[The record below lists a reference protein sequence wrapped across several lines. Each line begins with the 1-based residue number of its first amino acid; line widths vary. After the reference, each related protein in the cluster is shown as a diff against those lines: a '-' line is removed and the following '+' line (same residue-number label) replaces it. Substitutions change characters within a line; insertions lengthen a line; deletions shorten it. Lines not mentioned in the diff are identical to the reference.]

1 MEVKMRR
8 KKNHT
13 EIKTSGMDLKKKQGF
28 IEKKKLQYLCNAFS
42 YASPHNAP
50 DRLIELGLK
59 YLTRSQQQGIIKECM
74 AYLEKVCKSRDEITS
89 MKSRYKNDTV
99 EETVTFMFRQDLLKK
114 RIARSILAF
123 LEELRTRKNTVVNDI
138 AEKKLGEIKSIFSLN
153 DVEKELLLLFH
164 LINNDCMVD
173 QLRDNLSE
181 LMQVRTYKGIS
192 AQNKWPFA
200 ILTGCK
206 KLDID
211 KALSSSSTLL
221 RSCLIDDELNIP
233 SEITSFIEGGNDNP
247 ISNKYF
253 SGFTG
258 EAVPIDYHTIDK
270 KHIGMVKTLFENKPR
285 DKGINILLY
294 GEPGTGKTEF
304 ARSLGKAFGLSIY
317 EIHNIDAESD
327 RERGLNFFRY
337 RALLACQRMVDTNKS
352 LIIVDESDTLLNSVS
367 SFFSF
372 TPVAEK
378 GQINKVLD
386 DSNALI
392 VWITN
397 RYDGIDES
405 TKRRFDYSIGFEKL
419 TFGQRRTIWQHS
431 LSKHKLTGCISEKEI
446 DSLAADFEISAG
458 GIDVALRNAA
468 RIYARSKSSQG
479 ILDVIHGLMKAH
491 LTILDTDKIGLNVKK
506 ANAPDYSLDGL
517 NIKGDVQGTISIIK
531 KFNDYWTTTG
541 ENVEIRNMNL
551 LLYGLP
557 GTGKTEF
564 AKHIARLMKRRLI
577 VKRASDI
584 LSMWVGQT
592 EKIIRQAFCEAERD
606 KAVLFIDE
614 ADSLLGAR
622 EGASQ
627 SWEITQVNEM
637 LTNMEN
643 FRGML
648 ICATNFK
655 RIVDSA
661 AIRRFN
667 IKLEFDY
674 LKPEGAVTF
683 YNLFMKNLVETPL
696 SDRQAAL
703 VGNIPTLTPGDFKVV
718 YQKYSFLDKNELF
731 HDRIIDALREE
742 IRAKNAN
749 AGKTM
754 GFSGV

>member
-1 MEVKMRR
+1 
-8 KKNHT
+8 
-13 EIKTSGMDLKKKQGF
+13 
-28 IEKKKLQYLCNAFS
+28 
-42 YASPHNAP
+42 
-50 DRLIELGLK
+50 
-59 YLTRSQQQGIIKECM
+59 
-74 AYLEKVCKSRDEITS
+74 
-89 MKSRYKNDTV
+89 
-99 EETVTFMFRQDLLKK
+99 
-114 RIARSILAF
+114 
-123 LEELRTRKNTVVNDI
+123 
-138 AEKKLGEIKSIFSLN
+138 
-153 DVEKELLLLFH
+153 
-164 LINNDCMVD
+164 
-173 QLRDNLSE
+173 
-181 LMQVRTYKGIS
+181 
-192 AQNKWPFA
+192 
-200 ILTGCK
+200 
-206 KLDID
+206 
-211 KALSSSSTLL
+211 
-221 RSCLIDDELNIP
+221 
-233 SEITSFIEGGNDNP
+233 
-247 ISNKYF
+247 
-253 SGFTG
+253 
-258 EAVPIDYHTIDK
+258 
-270 KHIGMVKTLFENKPR
+270 
-285 DKGINILLY
+285 
-294 GEPGTGKTEF
+294 
-304 ARSLGKAFGLSIY
+304 
-317 EIHNIDAESD
+317 
-327 RERGLNFFRY
+327 
-337 RALLACQRMVDTNKS
+337 
-352 LIIVDESDTLLNSVS
+352 
-367 SFFSF
+367 
-372 TPVAEK
+372 
-378 GQINKVLD
+378 
-386 DSNALI
+386 
-392 VWITN
+392 
-397 RYDGIDES
+397 
-405 TKRRFDYSIGFEKL
+405 
-419 TFGQRRTIWQHS
+419 
-431 LSKHKLTGCISEKEI
+431 
-446 DSLAADFEISAG
+446 
-458 GIDVALRNAA
+458 
-468 RIYARSKSSQG
+468 
-479 ILDVIHGLMKAH
+479 MKAH

-531 KFNDYWTTTG
+531 KFNDYWTTTS

-683 YNLFMKNLVETPL
+683 YNLFMKNLVETSL
-696 SDRQAAL
+696 SDQQSAAI
-703 VGNIPTLTPGDFKVV
+703 GCIPSLTPGDFKVV
-718 YQKYSFLDKNELF
+718 YQKYSFLDKKDLSHN
-731 HDRIIDALREE
+731 RIIDALREE